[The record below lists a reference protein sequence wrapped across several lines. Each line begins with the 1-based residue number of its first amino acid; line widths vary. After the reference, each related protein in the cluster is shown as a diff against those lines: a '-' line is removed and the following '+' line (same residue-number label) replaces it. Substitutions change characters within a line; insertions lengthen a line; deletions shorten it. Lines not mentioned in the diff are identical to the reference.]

1 MVVINHKHWHYD
13 RHGGWQPIKARKLEV
28 LKFIHDNENVTPHD
42 LMEQFGY
49 TYSSARCRLCQLRKE
64 GFIQPLFLRG
74 QWGLNEKGYR
84 KLDYHGMIEKKP
96 DERLRRQ
103 RRAEGRLWFIDVG
116 GRIRMARDDDELA
129 VAVTLNE
136 ALKIARELKKEG
148 LLYS

>member
-1 MVVINHKHWHYD
+1 MVNHQHWHYD
-13 RHGGWQPIKARKLEV
+13 RHWGWQPIKARKLEV
-28 LKFIHDNENVTPHD
+28 LKFIYDREIVTAYD
-42 LMEQFGY
+42 LMNEFGY

-64 GFIQPLFLRG
+64 GFIQPLFMRG
-74 QWGLNEKGYR
+74 QWGFTDKLYR

-116 GRIRMARDDDELA
+116 GRVRMARDDGELA